1 MKEKIRQDL
10 LQMADEKYRE
20 FHATLCPGTQN
31 MIGIRVPV
39 LKSYGKEIAKGNWRE
54 YLQNA
59 QDDYYEETL
68 LQGIVIGMAKM
79 PIQELLQRLEKF
91 IPKINN
97 WAVCDVTCASLKAI
111 KKNLDIVW
119 DFLQPYLKSTKE
131 FEVRFAVVILLDFYV
146 TDEYIDRV
154 LQELDKIK
162 QKDYYVKMAI
172 AWAISICYIK
182 QREKTLEYLNKS
194 QLDDFTYNKAIQKI
208 LESTRIS
215 KEEKVMLKKLKSQRS

>member
-20 FHATLCPGTQN
+20 FHAALCPGTQN

-162 QKDYYVKMAI
+162 QKDYYAKMAI

-194 QLDDFTYNKAIQKI
+194 QLDDFTYNKAIQKT

-215 KEEKVMLKKLKSQRS
+215 KEEKVMLKKLKRQRG